1 MKLSQL
7 ILEAKA
13 KPKAV
18 IMAGGAGAGKSY
30 LLNQL
35 DLGGLTIFNP
45 DKYVE
50 DKEHTY
56 YGNLSAAANQVNQDV
71 EYASKNKEN
80 FIWDTTASNSKKV
93 QDLVSNG
100 YEVFMVMVYTHP
112 LISFI
117 SNFER
122 ERQIPKTAVFSTWRD
137 VYQQIGYYKGLL
149 GDRFMLFANDRG
161 GKYDKEIKE
170 FNVAARNGSNGI
182 SDYLAKYMEDNG
194 GAEGFI
200 STFRKPYDIDDKIAA
215 DAYRKEVA
223 DIDYNREDESMDKQL
238 KKYWMGF
245 YEKNGT
251 GPGDDKMK
259 KKVSSITSVR
269 QKAEEKNKEV
279 LNNIADMIHNA
290 KFVEQLKGSTV
301 AEIDQRVQNFLT

>member
-35 DLGGLTIFNP
+35 DLGGLTVYNP

-50 DKEHTY
+50 DKEHPY

-71 EYASKNKEN
+71 EDASQNKEN

-93 QDLVSNG
+93 QDLIVKG

-137 VYQQIGYYKGLL
+137 VYQQIGYYKGVL
-149 GDRFMLFANDRG
+149 GDNFMLFANDRG

-182 SDYLAKYMEDNG
+182 SDYLAKYMEDHG
-194 GAEGFI
+194 GAGGFI
-200 STFRKPYDIDDKIAA
+200 STFR
-215 DAYRKEVA
+215 
-223 DIDYNREDESMDKQL
+223 
-238 KKYWMGF
+238 
-245 YEKNGT
+245 NGT

-269 QKAEEKNKEV
+269 QKADEKNKEV
-279 LNNIADMIHNA
+279 LDNIADMIHNA
-290 KFVEQLKGSTV
+290 KFTEQLKGSTV
-301 AEIDQRVQNFLT
+301 AEIDQRVQNFLA